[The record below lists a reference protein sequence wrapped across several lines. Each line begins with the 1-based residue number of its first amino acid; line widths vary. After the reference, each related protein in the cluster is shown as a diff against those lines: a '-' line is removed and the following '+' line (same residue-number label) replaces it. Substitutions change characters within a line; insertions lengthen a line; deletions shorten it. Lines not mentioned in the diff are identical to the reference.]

1 MTGVAQHWYYM
12 LERDPSYASGIPW
25 PTFKALCQQRFGPAL
40 GTNHLAALARLPY
53 QGSVE
58 QYQEAFQSRMAHAGV
73 LSPAQQ
79 VQLFTGG
86 LPQPLRTDVEL
97 QAPLD
102 RQRAMCLARAF
113 ERRSATTA
121 LPTQSRYQRAVPPRP
136 ALPAQATIS
145 TQAAQTSTTSNAA
158 VPQLPPRPL
167 RPLSPNEMAERRRQ
181 GLCYNCDE

>member
-102 RQRAMCLARAF
+102 LQRAMCLARAF

-121 LPTQSRYQRAVPPRP
+121 LPT
-136 ALPAQATIS
+136 
-145 TQAAQTSTTSNAA
+145 
-158 VPQLPPRPL
+158 
-167 RPLSPNEMAERRRQ
+167 
-181 GLCYNCDE
+181 